1 MISTELRSGRF
12 GRLRTLQFPLTNLPL
27 RGQERMHAA
36 LFLFPTG
43 LLLVA
48 LVAFPL
54 AYSVA
59 LTVTGTPPGPGQL
72 GRWVGLANWAKALP
86 TLAPA
91 FPFVATPDPVFNQ
104 SFQQTLMYVVPSVVA
119 ALILGLVVALILDQE
134 FPGRRL
140 VRVALLVPWAIPPVV
155 VAAMFQWFL
164 DSRRG
169 LLGYWITQLGLVS
182 SPPLFL
188 SGIPNTL
195 FVLAGIHVWKTFPLL
210 AIMLLVALQYLPS
223 ELVNAAR
230 LDGASFWDRLRFVVL
245 PHLAPTLVAAAIV
258 QFLITITMFDLI
270 FALTA
275 GGPGSNST
283 YNLYFYAFRQ
293 TFALNNFNYGAVVA
307 YVVSALTVVF
317 AVLVTRGRSRGLA
330 T

>member
-1 MISTELRSGRF
+1 VK
-12 GRLRTLQFPLTNLPL
+12 FPLTNLPL
-27 RGQERMHAA
+27 HAQERLHAA
-36 LFLFPTG
+36 LFLLPTG
-43 LLLVA
+43 FLFVA
-48 LVAFPL
+48 LIAFPM
-54 AYSVA
+54 AYSLA
-59 LTVTGTPPGPGQL
+59 LTVTGAPRGPGQL
-72 GRWVGLANWAKALP
+72 GGWVGTNNWAKALP
-86 TLAPA
+86 KPSTS

-119 ALILGLVVALILDQE
+119 ALVLGLVVALILDQE

-169 LLGYWITQLGLVS
+169 LLGHWLTQLGLVD

-195 FVLAGIHVWKTFPLL
+195 FVLTGIHVWKTFPLL
-210 AIMLLVALQYLPS
+210 AIMFLVALQYLPS

-230 LDGASFWDRLRFVVL
+230 LDGAHFRHRLRFVVL
-245 PHLAPTLVAAAIV
+245 PHLAPTLVAGAIV

-307 YVVSALTVVF
+307 YVVSAMIVIF
-317 AVLVTRGRSRGLA
+317 ALLITRGRSRGQV